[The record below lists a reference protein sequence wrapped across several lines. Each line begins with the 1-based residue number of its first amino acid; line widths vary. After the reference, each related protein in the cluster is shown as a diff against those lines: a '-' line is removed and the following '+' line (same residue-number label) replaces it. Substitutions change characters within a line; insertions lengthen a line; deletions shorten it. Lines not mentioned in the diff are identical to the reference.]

1 MSQVDTDPIDALRI
15 PHHSFEVDSSPGALL
30 MNNAAISL
38 VEGLIHPRNFY
49 RFEYK
54 TIFQAIQN
62 LIAKSKPAEVITGL
76 QSKGEEEGS
85 RGLTCLNTLAQYVP
99 NAANIARH
107 TDIVW
112 DKSVLRSLIAA
123 SDNIASDNIAS
134 DTFARYSKSVADQ
147 LVQAE
152 QRILCTGASDNPC
165 HESQSL
171 STLVQKF
178 NELLLKRVDNPGKL
192 ISFATGQPVL
202 DR

>member
-62 LIAKSKPAEVITGL
+62 LIAKSKPAEVITGV
-76 QSKGEEEGS
+76 QSKSEEEGS
-85 RGLTCLNTLAQYVP
+85 RGLTYLNTLAQYVP
-99 NAANIARH
+99 NAANIARY

-112 DKSVLRSLIAA
+112 DKSVLRSLIA
-123 SDNIASDNIAS
+123 ASDNIAS

-152 QRILCTGASDNPC
+152 QKILCTGASDNPC

>member
-1 MSQVDTDPIDALRI
+1 
-15 PHHSFEVDSSPGALL
+15 

-123 SDNIASDNIAS
+123 SDNIASD
-134 DTFARYSKSVADQ
+134 TFARYSKSVADQ

-152 QRILCTGASDNPC
+152 QKILCTGASDNPC

>member
-123 SDNIASDNIAS
+123 SDNIASD
-134 DTFARYSKSVADQ
+134 TFARYSKSVADQ

-152 QRILCTGASDNPC
+152 QKILCTGASDNPC

>member
-85 RGLTCLNTLAQYVP
+85 RGLTYLNTLAQYVP

-123 SDNIASDNIAS
+123 SDNIASD
-134 DTFARYSKSVADQ
+134 TFARYSKSVADQ

-152 QRILCTGASDNPC
+152 QKILCTGASDNPC

>member
-15 PHHSFEVDSSPGALL
+15 PRHSFEVDSSPGAFL

-123 SDNIASDNIAS
+123 SDNIASD
-134 DTFARYSKSVADQ
+134 TFARYSKSVADQ

-152 QRILCTGASDNPC
+152 QKILCTGASDNPC